1 MLPTIPRGALVRI
14 GPVPSGGARV
24 GDVVLALT
32 GDGEPVLHRAIA
44 VRHDCILMRGDASI
58 NVDPPVPLER
68 VIGVATHV
76 RINGEDRALA
86 RRPARSLT
94 VSALKVRRRLARMV
108 RRAR

>member
-1 MLPTIPRGALVRI
+1 
-14 GPVPSGGARV
+14 V

-44 VRHDCILMRGDASI
+44 VRDDNILMRGDASI
-58 NVDPPVPLER
+58 NVDPPVPMAR

-76 RINGEDRALA
+76 RANGEDRALG
-86 RRPARSLT
+86 RRPVRSLT
-94 VSALKVRRRLARMV
+94 VSALKVRRRLARIV